1 MLSRELIKIA
11 NTGAVGAFHRET
23 ILSPEGRSAYCG
35 RPFWE
40 SLNQNL
46 TILAAVSDWEELMA
60 VFRIYLA
67 DGDRRLKADLKA
79 RDEVFA
85 RISAERWFGDGR
97 WRIVEIQQLSNQQP
111 EFRQLKLAVS

>member
-1 MLSRELIKIA
+1 MLPIISA
-11 NTGAVGAFHRET
+11 HRGWGGFQS
-23 ILSPEGRSAYCG
+23 LMDFKPGGRAAYCG

-67 DGDRRLKADLKA
+67 DGDRRVKADLKA

-85 RISAERWFGDGR
+85 RMSAERWFGDGR